1 MVSIISLLVNLFDT
15 VKVKALE
22 CVSVISEKCSA
33 RPKIIDTNA
42 NEPVF
47 YPLSTK
53 VNKCGG
59 DCSTLNDPMA
69 KLCVPDI
76 AKDMN
81 IKDFN
86 MLSRINETRKI
97 VRHEICKCI
106 CRLTSTIC
114 NDKQEWNK
122 SKCSCECKEDLV
134 SKLVC
139 DKGYMWNPSTC
150 ACECDKYCEIG
161 QYLDYKNCVCRKKLI
176 DDLIEQCTSIVDIEI
191 KNGTDIF
198 TNSTATKNIVTPVNS
213 NNSTDIYLFLFVA
226 VLIVAVLVAAG
237 FIYYYRKN
245 NKTKLDNK
253 IYDVAY
259 SGAGT
264 LRLI

>member
-1 MVSIISLLVNLFDT
+1 MLLANILLSFVNIFKT
-15 VKVKALE
+15 KALE
-22 CVSVISEKCSA
+22 CISVVNQKFMT
-33 RPKIIDTNA
+33 RPKIIQANA
-42 NEPVF
+42 NEPLF
-47 YPLSTK
+47 YPLSIK
-53 VNKCGG
+53 INKWGG
-59 DCSTLNDPMA
+59 DCNTINDPMA
-69 KLCVPDI
+69 KLCVPGID
-76 AKDMN
+76 KDMN
-81 IKDFN
+81 IKVFN

-97 VRHEICKCI
+97 VWHETCKCI
-106 CRLTSTIC
+106 CRLTSAIC

-122 SKCSCECKEDLV
+122 NKCSCECKEDLV

-161 QYLDYKNCVCRKKLI
+161 QYLDYKNCVCRNKLI

-191 KNGTDIF
+191 KNGADIF
-198 TNSTATKNIVTPVNS
+198 TSSTATKNIVTPVNS
-213 NNSTDIYLFLFVA
+213 DNSTNICLFLFVP

-237 FIYYYRKN
+237 FVYYYRKN
-245 NKTKLDNK
+245 KTTKLDKK

-264 LRLI
+264 LNF